1 MSEIDIL
8 QLKIIELEEKNLSLR
23 KQLAQISAER
33 LRKYKAEFLIAN
45 LAQKLVENI
54 QTGIIVHDAETKIIF
69 ANPAAADILGLIQ
82 SEMSGKDV
90 NDPNWRFY
98 HGDGRIMRLEDFPV
112 NKILREK
119 QILKNYEMGLYRSA
133 TNDIVWALINAY
145 PEFDQEGN
153 VTRIVVTFIEVTD
166 FKRTSIAL
174 QESEQRYA
182 SLTSELEATRNFLQ
196 SVIDHL
202 PVAVFVK
209 DGRPQNFGKMLL
221 WNRTSENLFG
231 VTVQDAIG
239 KTVYDHFPKEQAD
252 FFHQKDIEA
261 FASGAP
267 EDIPEE
273 PIDSYSL
280 GRRILHSVKI
290 PLYDC
295 NLYPQ
300 YLLCFA
306 EDITER
312 KQAEIALRES
322 EERFRQM
329 AENIHEIFWMVN
341 ADFTQFIY
349 INPAYEKISGFPC
362 QEIYENSQAF
372 IKVIHEEDRAKVI
385 ATHEQYLNSGWSL
398 EYRMVQPSGEI
409 RWLFERAV
417 PVRNELG
424 EIQSI
429 VGIGQD
435 ITDRKYSEDKLVYQ
449 AFHDSLTG
457 LPNRTLFT
465 DRLEMV
471 LKKSKRMVEHRFAIL
486 FIDLDRFKV
495 INDSLGH
502 LVGDRL
508 LIKIAEILQRSVR
521 SFDTVARLGGDEFT
535 ILLDDIDSSQDVIE
549 VAERIHARLQNEIEI
564 DGNQILTSA
573 SIGIVF
579 GSHDYDNA
587 NDLLRDADIAMY
599 RAKDQGRACY
609 EIFDHAMYDLVLSR
623 LQLESELRQ
632 AIAREEFLVY
642 YEPIV
647 CLKTMNLCGFEALV
661 RWQHP
666 TKGFITAG
674 EFIPIAEETGLIV
687 SLGKWVLQTACR
699 QIKLWLEQYPS
710 LKSLTIN
717 VNLSG
722 KQLKDPQIIATIDD
736 ILQETGIPQTCLN
749 LEITETIL
757 IENTEIAVKVF
768 QQLRARNIHLSL
780 DDFGT
785 GFSSLSYLQRFP
797 VNIIKID
804 RSFISQIHS
813 GDRNIEIVKAI
824 IALAHTMNMKVIAEG
839 IELREQITQLQV
851 WDCDFAQG
859 YYFARSLSAEA
870 ASDLLERAAQS
881 AVFS

>member
-1 MSEIDIL
+1 MSDVDIL
-8 QLKIIELEEKNLSLR
+8 QLKITELEAKNLSLR
-23 KQLAQISAER
+23 DLLAQISAER
-33 LRKYKAEFLIAN
+33 LKKYKSEFLIAN
-45 LAQKLVENI
+45 LAQNLVENI
-54 QTGIIVHDAETKIIF
+54 QTGIIVHDADTKILF
-69 ANPAAADILGLIQ
+69 ANPIAAKLLGIIQ
-82 SEMSGKDV
+82 SELAGKDIS
-90 NDPNWRFY
+90 DPDWNFY
-98 HGDGRIMRLEDFPV
+98 HGDGRLMRLEDFPV
-112 NKILREK
+112 NKILRE
-119 QILKNYEMGLYRSA
+119 QEVLANYEMGLYRPE
-133 TNDIVWALINAY
+133 TNDFVWVLINAY
-145 PEFDQEGN
+145 PEIDKTGEI
-153 VTRIVVTFIEVTD
+153 TRIVVTFVDISELKQTE
-166 FKRTSIAL
+166 IAL
-174 QESEQRYA
+174 RESEKRYTA
-182 SLTSELEATRNFLQ
+182 LAAELEATRNFLQ
-196 SVIDHL
+196 NVIDHL

-209 DGRPQNFGKMLL
+209 DGRNEHFGEMLL
-221 WNRTSENLFG
+221 WNRTSEHMFG

-252 FFHQKDIEA
+252 FFHQEDLEA
-261 FASGAP
+261 FANGVL

-273 PIDSYSL
+273 PITSHSL
-280 GRRILHSVKI
+280 GYRILHTVKI
-290 PLYDC
+290 PLYDRNC
-295 NLYPQ
+295 HPQ

-312 KQAEIALRES
+312 KKAENALRES

-329 AENIHEIFWMVN
+329 AENIHEIFWMID
-341 ADFTQFIY
+341 ADFTKFIY
-349 INPAYEKISGFPC
+349 VNPAYEKISGGSC
-362 QEIYENSQAF
+362 ARLYEYPQSF
-372 IKVIHEEDRAKVI
+372 IDAIHEEDRAKVLNI
-385 ATHEQYLNSGWSL
+385 YQQYLQTGWSI
-398 EYRMVQPSGEI
+398 EYRLVQPNGEI
-409 RWLFERAV
+409 RWLFERTV
-417 PVRNELG
+417 PIRDLAG

-435 ITDRKYSEDKLVYQ
+435 ITDRKSSEEQLIYQ

-471 LKKSKRMVEHRFAIL
+471 LKKSKRIADHRFAIL

-508 LIKIAEILQRSVR
+508 LIKISEILEKSVR

-535 ILLDDIDSSQDVIE
+535 ILLDDIDNSHEAIE

-564 DGNQILTSA
+564 DGNKILTSA

-579 GSHDYDNA
+579 GSHDYENA
-587 NDLLRDADIAMY
+587 SDLLRDADIAMY

-609 EIFDHAMYDLVLSR
+609 EIFDHTMYDLLLSR
-623 LQLESELRQ
+623 LQIENELRQ

-666 TKGFITAG
+666 TRGLVTAG
-674 EFIPIAEETGLIV
+674 EFIPICEETGMV
-687 SLGKWVLQTACR
+687 VALGKWVLQTACR
-699 QIKLWLEQYPS
+699 QIQSWLDRYPS
-710 LKSLTIN
+710 LKLTIN

-722 KQLKDPQIIATIDD
+722 KQLKDPQIISTIDE
-736 ILQETGIPQTCLN
+736 ILKITGISPTCLN

-768 QQLRARNIHLSL
+768 QQLRARHVQLSL

-824 IALAHTMNMKVIAEG
+824 IALAHAMHIKVIAEG
-839 IELREQITQLQV
+839 IELREQITQLQA

-870 ASDLLERAAQS
+870 ASDLLEKAAQS